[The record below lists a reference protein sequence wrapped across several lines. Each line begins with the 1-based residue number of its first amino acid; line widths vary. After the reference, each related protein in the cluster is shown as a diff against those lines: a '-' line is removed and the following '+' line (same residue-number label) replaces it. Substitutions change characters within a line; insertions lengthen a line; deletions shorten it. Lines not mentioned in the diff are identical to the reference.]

1 MCFEKGRGL
10 CAPHPVENTAQIDIH
25 IQLAESRHT
34 GNYKCGQQNMAYGVQ
49 KETEERQRCLRR
61 ARCLA
66 GLHRIDQRFKETE
79 HDVDS
84 VETWVKPSV
93 RFLWLTAFQA
103 AGAVI
108 AVTCITKA
116 YRIGIPAYVA
126 VFEYSFLI
134 FASLWAFMLW
144 GLPSNKLAMLGIAI
158 ILASG
163 IALTLS
169 TSRTRTVGLQG
180 EGE

>member
-1 MCFEKGRGL
+1 M
-10 CAPHPVENTAQIDIH
+10 
-25 IQLAESRHT
+25 
-34 GNYKCGQQNMAYGVQ
+34 
-49 KETEERQRCLRR
+49 
-61 ARCLA
+61 
-66 GLHRIDQRFKETE
+66 
-79 HDVDS
+79 
-84 VETWVKPSV
+84 KPSV